1 MMHCTMDDLLAL
13 RDGDAS
19 VWARRHVE
27 ECAACRSELDALY
40 QRVAQLKALPT
51 LRPPRD
57 RWSVVQES
65 LVRGHVQRRRRWAG
79 YGVATA
85 AALVGVMVLGPAFGN
100 RGSAEDLAQ
109 AKQQSAQLE
118 STLQEFDAET
128 RVMSGREA
136 ELTARL
142 EDQIAQLDG
151 RLADLD
157 ARAAREAMLVDLWRQ
172 RVQLMQQLVE
182 VRVARAK
189 YVGL

>member
-13 RDGDAS
+13 RDGEAS

-27 ECAACRSELDALY
+27 ECAACRAELDGLY
-40 QRVAQLKALPT
+40 QRVAQLKALPA

-57 RWSVVQES
+57 RWGVVRDTIVAQ
-65 LVRGHVQRRRRWAG
+65 RTQRRRRWAG
-79 YGVATA
+79 YGLATA
-85 AALVGVMVLGPAFGN
+85 AAIVGLMVLGPMSGN
-100 RGSAEDLAQ
+100 IGIADELAQ

-118 STLQEFDAET
+118 STLQDYDPES

-136 ELTARL
+136 EITARL
-142 EDQIAQLDG
+142 EDQIAQVDG

-157 ARAAREAMLVDLWRQ
+157 AQAAREAQLVDLWRQ
-172 RVQLMQQLVE
+172 RVQLMEQLVQ
-182 VRVARAK
+182 VRVTRAR

>member
-40 QRVAQLKALPT
+40 QRVAQLKALPA

-57 RWSVVQES
+57 RWSVVRES

-79 YGVATA
+79 YGLATA
-85 AALVGVMVLGPAFGN
+85 AALVGVMVISPALGN
-100 RGSAEDLAQ
+100 RGIAEDLAQ

-118 STLQEFDAET
+118 STLQAVDAET

-136 ELTARL
+136 EITARL

>member
-1 MMHCTMDDLLAL
+1 MHCTMDDLLAL
-13 RDGDAS
+13 RDGEGS

-27 ECAACRSELDALY
+27 ECAVCRVEREALY

-57 RWSVVQES
+57 RWGA
-65 LVRGHVQRRRRWAG
+65 VREVIVAQRSRRRRRWTG
-79 YGVATA
+79 YGLATA
-85 AALVGVMVLGPAFGN
+85 AALVGVMVIGPALGN
-100 RGSAEDLAQ
+100 TGIAEELAQ
-109 AKQQSAQLE
+109 AKQRSAQLE
-118 STLQEFDAET
+118 STLQDYDPEN

-151 RLADLD
+151 RLAELD
-157 ARAAREAMLVDLWRQ
+157 ARAAREAQLVDLWRQ
-172 RVQLMQQLVE
+172 RVDLMQQLVQ
-182 VRVARAK
+182 VRIARAK

>member
-13 RDGDAS
+13 RDGDAP

-27 ECAACRSELDALY
+27 ECATCRSELDALY
-40 QRVAQLKALPT
+40 QRVAQLKALPA

-57 RWSVVQES
+57 RWGVVRES
-65 LVRGHVQRRRRWAG
+65 LVRGHVQRRRRWTGFSLAM
-79 YGVATA
+79 A
-85 AALVGVMVLGPAFGN
+85 AAVVGVMVIGPALGN

-109 AKQQSAQLE
+109 AKLQSARLE
-118 STLQEFDAET
+118 STLQAVDAET